1 MAFAAY
7 RPSIPPAP
15 PEPTPLTSS
24 SAGAPTGGRGDADR
38 LTVHPTSLA
47 ASWAAW
53 TDVARRQDNVFSTWE
68 WAWAWWSAYG
78 NDREAL
84 VHEVRD
90 AEGRVV
96 GILPLYLARRRPIRV
111 LRFIGHGPADQLGP
125 VCAPADRTRVA
136 AALQLLVRELVGPR
150 GVLLADALR
159 GDLGW
164 GTVLHGAVVRRQSFS
179 LIELDGLT
187 WDTWLAGKSPNFR
200 QQVRRRERRLQ
211 SAAGLRFRLVREEDE
226 RASAFRTLVELHR
239 ARWGRAST
247 TFDADNLPMHEHFTR
262 LAAERDWLRL
272 WIAELDGRPAAAWLG
287 YRFGGADAYYQ
298 MGREPTRDDTNIGSV
313 LLMRTIRDAF
323 EAGSC
328 EYRMLRGGEPYK
340 ERLQSADPEVLTCV
354 VGTDPV
360 PGLAALLLHHRTRLP
375 RRLRS
380 RLAGGMHW

>member
-1 MAFAAY
+1 MAFAAS
-7 RPSIPPAP
+7 RPVIPSVPPQPVQLRGPRQGAPA
-15 PEPTPLTSS
+15 
-24 SAGAPTGGRGDADR
+24 AGAIDADR

-90 AEGRVV
+90 AAGRVV
-96 GILPLYLARRRPIRV
+96 GILPLYLAKKRPVRV
-111 LRFIGHGPADQLGP
+111 LRFIGHGPGDQLGP

-136 AALQLLVRELVGPR
+136 AVLRLVVRELTGPR

-164 GTVLHGAVVRRQSFS
+164 ETALGGAVVRRQSFP
-179 LIELDGLT
+179 LVELEGLT
-187 WDTWLAGKSPNFR
+187 WDAWLAGRSPNFR

-211 SAAGLRFRLVREEDE
+211 KASGLQFRLVRDEDE
-226 RASAFRTLVELHR
+226 RAWALRTLVDLHH
-239 ARWGRAST
+239 ARWRGTST
-247 TFDADNLPMHEHFTR
+247 TFDAPNLPMHEHFTR

-272 WIAELDGRPAAAWLG
+272 WVAELDGRPAAAWLG
-287 YRFGGADAYYQ
+287 YRFGRADAYYQ
-298 MGREPTRDDTNIGSV
+298 MGRDPSRDDTNIGSV
-313 LLMRTIRDAF
+313 LLMHTLRDAM
-323 EAGSC
+323 EARST
-328 EYRMLRGGEPYK
+328 EYRMLRGAEHYK
-340 ERLQSADPEVLTCV
+340 GRLQSADPEVVTSV

-360 PGLAALLLHHRTRLP
+360 PALASLVLHHRTRLP

-380 RLAGGMHW
+380 ALGGGLRW